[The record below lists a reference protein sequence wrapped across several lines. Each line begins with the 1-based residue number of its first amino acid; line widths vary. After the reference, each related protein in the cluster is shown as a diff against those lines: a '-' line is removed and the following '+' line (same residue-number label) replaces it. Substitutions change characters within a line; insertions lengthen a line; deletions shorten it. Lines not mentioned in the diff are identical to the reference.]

1 MWPEGRPDCRL
12 QVLRKRGRELEQ
24 KIKKKLRGDLV
35 IRKIAQLCCDCRGG
49 GGGGKVTK
57 RKLARTLMARLIEH

>member
-35 IRKIAQLCCDCRGG
+35 ITRIAKLCCDRG

-57 RKLARTLMARLIEH
+57 RKLAETLMARLIEH